1 MASVEGEVPVTNGD
15 DNHPIA
21 KLSSRAN
28 AFRIE
33 AIIAKHEDYSEDD
46 CRKENDER
54 DQDEGKLKLS
64 TLENSRC

>member
-1 MASVEGEVPVTNGD
+1 MACVEGNVSTANGND
-15 DNHPIA
+15 GRPLA

-33 AIIAKHEDYSEDD
+33 AIIAKHQEYSDDD
-46 CRKENDER
+46 CSKENDER
-54 DQDEGKLKLS
+54 EQDEGKLKLS